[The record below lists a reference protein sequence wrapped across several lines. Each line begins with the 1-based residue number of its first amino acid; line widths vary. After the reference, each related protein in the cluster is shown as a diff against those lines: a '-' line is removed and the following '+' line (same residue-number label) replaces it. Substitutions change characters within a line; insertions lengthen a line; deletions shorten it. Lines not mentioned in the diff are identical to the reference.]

1 MTPDDIRATIL
12 GLSREQAK
20 GPEAHYEAELAAE
33 RAEDEYDAKYDRAF
47 LDADGNNIEERKAQ
61 ARLVTRE
68 ARETA
73 FVARAAH
80 NRVKLKMKQLDS
92 SVMAHMAVLKSVMAE
107 GA

>member
-1 MTPDDIRATIL
+1 MTPDEIRLTIL
-12 GLSREQAK
+12 GFNRQQAK
-20 GPEAHYEAELAAE
+20 GPDAHYEAELAAE
-33 RAEDEYDAKYDRAF
+33 RAEDEYDSKYDRAF
-47 LDADGNNIEERKAQ
+47 LDADGNIEERKAQ

-68 ARETA
+68 AREAA

-80 NRVKLKMKQLDS
+80 NRVKLKIKQLDS

>member
-1 MTPDDIRATIL
+1 MTPDEIRLTIL
-12 GLSREQAK
+12 GFNRQQAK
-20 GPEAHYEAELAAE
+20 GPDAHYEAELAAE
-33 RAEDEYDAKYDRAF
+33 RAEDEYDSKYNRAF
-47 LDADGNNIEERKAQ
+47 LDADGNIEERKAQ

-68 ARETA
+68 AREAA

-80 NRVKLKMKQLDS
+80 NRVKLKIKQLDS